1 MKNLT
6 RIFCIFLT
14 AVIFSF
20 FSGCAITNKITAQKI
35 NENSNFDFKLF
46 TPLLQCDFSN
56 YSVIEGYGIT
66 GYYLSSI
73 DFNSSAACV
82 QGGTP
87 IVIYSVSK
95 QIGGM
100 IGEQVV
106 TRIECYSPNYQL
118 FGCSVNGSS
127 STFKTALLSNGFTLL
142 DESPHSLRVEK
153 GRVIISLS
161 VNNTNSTVTSFMI
174 NVY

>member
-1 MKNLT
+1 MKNMS
-6 RIFCIFLT
+6 RIFCIFFTAIILT
-14 AVIFSF
+14 LFN
-20 FSGCAITNKITAQKI
+20 GCTITNNLTCQKI

-46 TPLLQCDFSN
+46 TPFSQCDFSN

-66 GYYLSSI
+66 GYYLNSI
-73 DFNSSAACV
+73 DYDSSAACI

-95 QIGGM
+95 KIGGM
-100 IGEQVV
+100 IGEQVI
-106 TRIECYSPNYQL
+106 TRIQCYNPNYQL
-118 FGCSVNGSS
+118 FGCSVNSS
-127 STFKTALLSNGFTLL
+127 SSAFKNALLSNGFTLIN
-142 DESPHSLRVEK
+142 ESPHSLRVEK

-161 VNNTNSTVTSFMI
+161 INSAKSTVSSFMI